1 MNADLAAH
9 GREVASDG
17 EPPLI
22 PVLLA
27 VFTNQRG
34 DVLGAETGVIVGAL
48 PAVLR
53 VEVTNGLL
61 GRHRRANVCVLYSV
75 YPDGVQAAVF
85 GIDLLH
91 GGSVTASV
99 RVVRHGEGSVLI
111 LEVLE

>member
-1 MNADLAAH
+1 M
-9 GREVASDG
+9 ASNG
-17 EPPLI
+17 EPPLV

-34 DVLGAETGVIVGAL
+34 DVLGAETGVVVGTL

-61 GRHRRANVCVLYSV
+61 GSHRRANAWVLYSV

-85 GIDLLH
+85 SIDLLH
-91 GGSVTASV
+91 GGSVTAPV
-99 RVVRHGEGSVLI
+99 RVVGHSEGSVLI
-111 LEVLE
+111 LEVLERCDVVEV

>member
-1 MNADLAAH
+1 MT
-9 GREVASDG
+9 SDG
-17 EPPLI
+17 ELPLI

-27 VFTNQRG
+27 VFTNQRS
-34 DVLGAETGVIVGAL
+34 DILGAEVGVIVGTL

-75 YPDGVQAAVF
+75 YPDGVQAAVL

-91 GGSVTASV
+91 GGCVTTPV
-99 RVVRHGEGSVLI
+99 RVVGHSEGSVLI
-111 LEVLE
+111 LEVLERCNAVKM

>member
-1 MNADLAAH
+1 M
-9 GREVASDG
+9 ASDG
-17 EPPLI
+17 ELPLI

-27 VFTNQRG
+27 VFTNQCG
-34 DVLGAETGVIVGAL
+34 DVLGAETGVVVGTL

-61 GRHRRANVCVLYSV
+61 GRHRRANACILYSV

-91 GGSVTASV
+91 GGGVTAPV
-99 RVVRHGEGSVLI
+99 RVVGHSEGSVLI
-111 LEVLE
+111 LEILE